1 LENYETL
8 IKETE
13 DNTNRQK
20 DILCSWTGRINIV
33 KMTIVPKAINL
44 QTMGIFHRTRTNNFK
59 IYMDAQKTLSS
70 QNVLRK
76 KNRDGGITLPDCRLY
91 YKATIIKT
99 VWYWYQ
105 NRHIDHWNGLETPE
119 INSHTYGELIYDKGD
134 KNIQWKKVSLFNKWC
149 WVNWTCTSKAMKTEH
164 STPYTKMNSK

>member
-1 LENYETL
+1 
-8 IKETE
+8 
-13 DNTNRQK
+13 
-20 DILCSWTGRINIV
+20 
-33 KMTIVPKAINL
+33 
-44 QTMGIFHRTRTNNFK
+44 
-59 IYMDAQKTLSS
+59 MDAQKTLSS